1 MAFNV
6 TYRSK
11 FPSYI
16 KKFSNNLF
24 HFSTPLPV
32 LGQYSWRGQT
42 SGDCAY
48 SSHPVPCWRL
58 PCHWKYTPSPH
69 PSFWL
74 GVSSYVIKWEHSSST
89 LTLGITLTEFLFQL
103 SRKAAASKVPR
114 TVYYI
119 CTGNTDGSLLNR
131 LLQEP
136 FHSARCLQGRQ
147 GRGQTAHVSSLLS
160 EEEIRAHCCTRPNC
174 TQWPTTLLWF
184 QIPLWHWS
192 FREHVAWDLCLHD
205 PSVLWDILVWTTCRI
220 PFEWG
225 RGEDLLCPLSPSQGH
240 CITVVKYDILINS

>member
-1 MAFNV
+1 MSHTDLNFQVILKNLVIICSIFLLHCQCLDNTVGEARPVV
-6 TYRSK
+6 TV
-11 FPSYI
+11 PTAVTL
-16 KKFSNNLF
+16 FS
-24 HFSTPLPV
+24 
-32 LGQYSWRGQT
+32 
-42 SGDCAY
+42 
-48 SSHPVPCWRL
+48 CWRL

-69 PSFWL
+69 PSSWL

-89 LTLGITLTEFLFQL
+89 LTLGITLTEVLFQL
-103 SRKAAASKVPR
+103 SRKAAAAKVPQ
-114 TVYYI
+114 TVCYI

-205 PSVLWDILVWTTCRI
+205 PSVLWDILVWTTCGI

-225 RGEDLLCPLSPSQGH
+225 RGEDLLCPLSPSQDH